1 MSLVL
6 RGAFARGPLA
16 LDLDL
21 AIAPG
26 ETLALVGP
34 NGAGKSSCVQL
45 LAGLLRLQRGELRLH
60 DAVLDA
66 PAAGVFVPPE
76 ARGIGWLP
84 QDGLL
89 FPHLSVR
96 DNVAYGRRARGDA
109 APVARAAADAALARV
124 GLAGFGDRRPQQVS
138 GGEAQR
144 VALARALAREPRVLL
159 LDEPLSAVDASA
171 RVALRHELQR
181 ALATFA
187 GPRLLVTHDPLD
199 AFALADRIAVVEQG
213 RIVQAGTAAAIGA
226 SPRSRFVADLVGLNF
241 LRGHAHDGVFTAG
254 SGGRLVV
261 ASPIEGPAFAT
272 VHPRALALFTSRPS
286 GSPRNVWQATVAA
299 VEATPSGRR
308 VRFDGELPLVAE
320 VTAAAVAELG
330 IAVGRPLWLALKATE
345 VQVAEA

>member
-1 MSLVL
+1 VSLVL

-144 VALARALAREPRVLL
+144 VALARALASEPRVLL
-159 LDEPLSAVDASA
+159 LDEPLSA

>member
-16 LDLDL
+16 LDVDF
-21 AIAPG
+21 AVGPG

-45 LAGLLRLQRGELRLH
+45 LAGLLRLQRGELRLD

-66 PAAGVFVPPE
+66 PAAGVCVTPE
-76 ARGIGWLP
+76 ARGVGWLP

-96 DNVAYGRRARGDA
+96 DNVAFGRRARGEPA
-109 APVARAAADAALARV
+109 RAARAAADAALARV
-124 GLAGFGDRRPQQVS
+124 GLAGFGDRRPHQLS

-144 VALARALAREPRVLL
+144 VALARALAAEPRVLL
-159 LDEPLSAVDASA
+159 LAEPLSAVDASA

-181 ALATFA
+181 ALVDFA

-213 RIVQAGTAAAIGA
+213 RIVQVGTAAAIGG
-226 SPRSRFVADLVGLNF
+226 SPRSRYVADLVGLNF
-241 LRGHAHDGVFTAG
+241 LRGRAHDGVFTAA

-261 ASPIEGPAFAT
+261 ASAVEGPAIAT
-272 VHPRALALFTSRPS
+272 VHPRALALFTARPS
-286 GSPRNVWQATVAA
+286 GSPRNVWQANVAA